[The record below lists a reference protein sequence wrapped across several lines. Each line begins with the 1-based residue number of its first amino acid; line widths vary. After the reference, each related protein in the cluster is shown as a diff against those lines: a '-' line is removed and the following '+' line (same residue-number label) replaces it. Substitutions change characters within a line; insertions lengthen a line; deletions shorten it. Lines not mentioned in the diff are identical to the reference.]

1 MWHTEKTVTKTLVKL
16 LYRTYGDAKCA
27 LKHENALQL
36 LIATILSAQCTDER
50 VNKVT
55 QTLFR
60 KYKTAA
66 DYANAPLK
74 EIEKDVHSTGFFRSK
89 AKHIKNACAIIHTN
103 FSGKVP
109 DSMDSLVQL
118 PGVGRKTANVVL
130 GSWFNKPDGVVVD
143 THVKRISNKL
153 GLTKSTNPVII
164 EKDLMNTLKKEDWT
178 NFSHMIIWHGRKI
191 CTARKPK
198 CPECPILSECPSSA
212 L

>member
-1 MWHTEKTVTKTLVKL
+1 MTEALVKK
-16 LYRTYGDAKCA
+16 LYRTYGNAKCA

-55 QTLFR
+55 QTLFQ
-60 KYKTAA
+60 KYNNAE
-66 DYANAPLK
+66 DYSKAPLK
-74 EIEKDVHSTGFFRSK
+74 QIEKEIHSTGFFRSK
-89 AKHIKNACAIIHTN
+89 AKHIKNSCTIICKK
-103 FSGKVP
+103 FSGIVP

-130 GSWFNKPDGVVVD
+130 GSWFNNPTGVVVD
-143 THVKRISNKL
+143 THVKRISKKL
-153 GLTKSTNPVII
+153 GLTESDNPEKI
-164 EKDLMNTLKKEDWT
+164 EKDLMKSLKKEDWIH
-178 NFSHMIIWHGRKI
+178 FSHMVIWHGRKI

-198 CPECPILSECPSSA
+198 CPECPILSDCPSRN

>member
-1 MWHTEKTVTKTLVKL
+1 MTDTLVKK
-16 LYRTYGDAKCA
+16 LYRTYGNAKCA

-55 QTLFR
+55 QTLFQ
-60 KYKTAA
+60 KYNNAE
-66 DYANAPLK
+66 DYSKAPLK
-74 EIEKDVHSTGFFRSK
+74 QLEKEIHSTGFFRSK
-89 AKHIKNACAIIHTN
+89 AKHIKNACTIIQKK
-103 FSGKVP
+103 FSGIVP

-130 GSWFNKPDGVVVD
+130 GSWFNNPTGVVVD
-143 THVKRISNKL
+143 THVKRISKKL
-153 GLTKSTNPVII
+153 GLTESDNPEKI
-164 EKDLMNTLKKEDWT
+164 EKDLMKSLKKEDWIH
-178 NFSHMIIWHGRKI
+178 FSHMVIWHGRKI

-198 CPECPILSECPSSA
+198 CPECPILSDCPSRN